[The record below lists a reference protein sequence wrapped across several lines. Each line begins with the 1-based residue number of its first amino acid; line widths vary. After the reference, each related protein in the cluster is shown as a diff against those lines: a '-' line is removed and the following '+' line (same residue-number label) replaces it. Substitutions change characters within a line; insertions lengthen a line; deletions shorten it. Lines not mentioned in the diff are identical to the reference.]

1 MSEGQGRDVQAKDSD
16 GLDSAAAAFGSH
28 GAAVEALE
36 AVDLDREYGTVTLAE
51 ARELFPWMLE
61 ELATISPSCPGVVCP
76 QTYTVWQVRDI
87 PTPRAASGH
96 TCDAVGAYLFELD
109 SACCHRRVRFL
120 SSGHWRFRDPDSGSA
135 APRPWLP
142 QAMHTPLSYQK
153 FRRVCD
159 LHVEKSFGSKVV
171 LRRSLEPH
179 VERWY
184 TTFEGKPPFFPN
196 TQN

>member
-1 MSEGQGRDVQAKDSD
+1 MVFNTNTAGAYLGSPWAPEYGCWVAGASVYPPGRVDPLVGGVRSSIRPSREIITLIVLHLVEACRLKGLGMSEGQGRDVQAKDSD
-16 GLDSAAAAFGSH
+16 GLDSAAAAAFGSH
-28 GAAVEALE
+28 GGAAVEALE
-36 AVDLDREYGTVTLAE
+36 AVDLEREYGTVTLAE

-120 SSGHWRFRDPDSGSA
+120 EHS
-135 APRPWLP
+135 
-142 QAMHTPLSYQK
+142 
-153 FRRVCD
+153 
-159 LHVEKSFGSKVV
+159 
-171 LRRSLEPH
+171 
-179 VERWY
+179 
-184 TTFEGKPPFFPN
+184 
-196 TQN
+196 